1 MSKDINLYP
10 FSLLGES
17 IHCELKMD
25 KQVCTLEKVDDKI
38 PVDPGAKRRQNQN
51 MNRERYFQN

>member
-38 PVDPGAKRRQNQN
+38 PEDLGAKRRQNQN
-51 MNRERYFQN
+51 MNRER